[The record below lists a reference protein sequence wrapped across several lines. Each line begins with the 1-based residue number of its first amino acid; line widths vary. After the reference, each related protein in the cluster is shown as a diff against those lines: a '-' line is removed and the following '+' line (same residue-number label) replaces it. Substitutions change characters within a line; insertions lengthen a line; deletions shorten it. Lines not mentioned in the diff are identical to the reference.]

1 MADDVN
7 EIENALI
14 TIATTD
20 RSVNV
25 KKELEHTIYEIVST

>member
-7 EIENALI
+7 ETEYALN
-14 TIATTD
+14 TTATTD